1 MGQRTPELV
10 QRAVERD
17 LGIDIFWPDGTGKRA
32 AVILLHGGGWG
43 FGHRSDTHQYAKLL
57 AQHGF
62 VAIAAEY
69 RLLGEAP
76 WPAQINDVK
85 DVIRWVRNNA
95 DFLLIDPQKIAVQ
108 GYSAGGHLALLAAGT
123 AGKSCFGVP
132 APHPEGNA
140 EINAVVAFFAA
151 ADLSGNGSPP
161 VMRLLE
167 GHGEAGAAEASPITH
182 IAPGFPPTFLLSG
195 TVDQIVPHSSSLH
208 LFQVLSEIGTKTDLH
223 LYHSHTHE
231 FASLPSMLAPVQAEV
246 ALFLDRA
253 LVDPEFYRQENLRLN
268 RFTQPGP
275 PGAPPPPKL

>member
-17 LGIDIFWPDGTGKRA
+17 LGIDIFWPEGEGKRA
-32 AVILLHGGGWG
+32 AVILLHGGAWAM
-43 FGHRSDTHQYAKLL
+43 GHRSDTHAYAKLL

-95 DFLLIDPQKIAVQ
+95 DFLLIDPQKIALQ

-123 AGKSCFGVP
+123 AGKACFGVP
-132 APHPEGNA
+132 APHPQGDA
-140 EINAVVAFFAA
+140 QVNAVVAFFAP
-151 ADLSGNGSPP
+151 ADLAGNRAPP
-161 VMRLLE
+161 VARLLA
-167 GHGEAGAAEASPITH
+167 GQNEAGAAEASPINH
-182 IAPGFPPTFLLSG
+182 VAPGFPPTFLLSG
-195 TVDQIVPHSSSLH
+195 TLDHIVPHKESLH
-208 LFQVLSEIGTKTDLH
+208 LFEALSEAGTKTDLH
-223 LYHSHTHE
+223 LYHGHTHE
-231 FASLPSMLAPVQAEV
+231 FAALPSMLAPVQAEV

-253 LVDPEFYRQENLRLN
+253 LVNAEFYRQENLRLN
-268 RFTQPGP
+268 PFTRPGP
-275 PGAPPPPKL
+275 PGAPPPPKF